1 MVGKTSVRRMFVMT
15 AALCALA
22 SSIASAQQANLNLE
36 GFVRDEVTG
45 QPVGCKIFIFT
56 PSGKRISISSN
67 SKDGSYLQTLSEA
80 GTHKLALSGYNIYRK
95 EVNVEMPAAQKY
107 RIIKNDITVRT
118 LVEGASLGV
127 VQHGFEKNVPALSE
141 PGRKQISDV
150 AEVLRAN
157 QEMNVVISI
166 APDEDQLAA
175 VKAKTEAEYK
185 KQHDAWAKAVKK
197 VKKGQTPPEEPIRPA
212 DPVDPNIQLVQD
224 RIATVKQMLK
234 DVKAGDVRIS
244 YVYVPLPISTTPV
257 AATPTTAPEKK
268 SKKSKKGSAKATT
281 PAEVPVT
288 SAAHIPTLTVKVGK
302 VKKLYD

>member
-1 MVGKTSVRRMFVMT
+1 MILAVCAM
-15 AALCALA
+15 AAT
-22 SSIASAQQANLNLE
+22 IATAQQANLNLE
-36 GFVRDEVTG
+36 GFVRDESTG

-95 EVNVEMPAAQKY
+95 EVNVEIPVAQKY
-107 RIIKNDITVRT
+107 RIIKNDITVRS

-127 VQHGFEKNVPALSE
+127 VQHGFDKNSSNLSE
-141 PGRKQISDV
+141 PGRKQI
-150 AEVLRAN
+150 AEVADILRAN

-166 APDEDQLAA
+166 APDEDQLAPL
-175 VKAKTEAEYK
+175 KAKTDAEYK

-197 VKKGQTPPEEPIRPA
+197 VKKGQTPPEEPVRPA
-212 DPVDPNIQLVQD
+212 DPSDPNVQLVQE
-224 RIATVKQMLK
+224 RITVVKQMLK
-234 DVKAGDVRIS
+234 DVKSGDVRIT
-244 YVYVPLPISTTPV
+244 YVSVPLPASLVPV
-257 AATPTTAPEKK
+257 APTQVVVQDKK
-268 SKKSKKGSAKATT
+268 TKKPKKGATKAS
-281 PAEVPVT
+281 PKAEIPVT

>member
-1 MVGKTSVRRMFVMT
+1 MT
-15 AALCALA
+15 AAVCALG

-36 GFVRDEVTG
+36 GFIKDEVTG

-95 EVNVEMPAAQKY
+95 EVNVEIPVAQKY
-107 RIIKNDITVRT
+107 RIIKQDITVRT

-127 VQHGFEKNVPALSE
+127 VQHGFEKNVATLSE
-141 PGRKQISDV
+141 PGRKQVSEIAD
-150 AEVLRAN
+150 VLRAN

-166 APDEDQLAA
+166 APDEDQLTA
-175 VKAKTEAEYK
+175 VKAKTDAEFK

-197 VKKGQTPPEEPIRPA
+197 VKKGQTPPEEPVRPA
-212 DPVDPNIQLVQD
+212 DPADPNIQLVQD
-224 RIATVKQMLK
+224 RIATVKAMLK
-234 DVKAGDVRIS
+234 EVKSGDVRIS
-244 YVYVPLPISTTPV
+244 YVYVPLPIPTTPV
-257 AATPTTAPEKK
+257 AAAPAASTDKK
-268 SKKSKKGSAKATT
+268 SKKAKKGAAKASA
-281 PAEVPVT
+281 PAEIPVT
-288 SAAHIPTLTVKVGK
+288 SAAHVPTLTVKIGK

>member
-1 MVGKTSVRRMFVMT
+1 MT
-15 AALCALA
+15 AAVCALA

-36 GFVRDEVTG
+36 GFIKDEVTG

-95 EVNVEMPAAQKY
+95 EVNVEIPVAQKY
-107 RIIKNDITVRT
+107 RIIKQDITVRT

-127 VQHGFEKNVPALSE
+127 VQHGFEKNSAALSE
-141 PGRKQISDV
+141 PGRKQISETAD
-150 AEVLRAN
+150 VLRAN

-166 APDEDQLAA
+166 APDEDQLTA
-175 VKAKTEAEYK
+175 VKAKTDAEFK

-197 VKKGQTPPEEPIRPA
+197 VKKGQTPPAEPVRPA
-212 DPVDPNIQLVQD
+212 DPADPNIQLVQD
-224 RIATVKQMLK
+224 RIASVKAMLK
-234 DVKAGDVRIS
+234 EVKSGDVRIS
-244 YVYVPLPISTTPV
+244 YVYVPLPIPTTPV
-257 AATPTTAPEKK
+257 AAAPAAATDKK
-268 SKKSKKGSAKATT
+268 SKKAKKGAAKASA
-281 PAEVPVT
+281 PAEIPVT
-288 SAAHIPTLTVKVGK
+288 SAAHVPTLTVKIGK

>member
-1 MVGKTSVRRMFVMT
+1 MVGKTSIRRMFVVT
-15 AALCALA
+15 AAVCALA

-45 QPVGCKIFIFT
+45 QPIGCKIFIFT

-95 EVNVEMPAAQKY
+95 EVNVEIPVAQKY

-141 PGRKQISDV
+141 PGRKQITELADI
-150 AEVLRAN
+150 LRAN
-157 QEMNVVISI
+157 QEMNVVVNI

-175 VKAKTEAEYK
+175 IKAASDADFK
-185 KQHDAWAKAVKK
+185 KKHDAWAKAVKK

-212 DPVDPNIQLVQD
+212 DPADPNIQLVQD
-224 RIATVKQMLK
+224 RISSVKQMLK
-234 DVKAGDVRIS
+234 DVKSGDVRIS
-244 YVYVPLPISTTPV
+244 YVYVPLPISATPV
-257 AATPTTAPEKK
+257 AAAPVAATDKK
-268 SKKSKKGSAKATT
+268 SKKSKKGASKATT
-281 PAEVPVT
+281 PAEIPVT
-288 SAAHIPTLTVKVGK
+288 SAAHIPTLTVKIGK

>member
-1 MVGKTSVRRMFVMT
+1 MVGKTNVQRLIVM
-15 AALCALA
+15 AVAVCAMA
-22 SSIASAQQANLNLE
+22 SSIAWAQQANLNLE

-80 GTHKLALSGYNIYRK
+80 GEHKLALSGYNIYRK
-95 EVNVEMPAAQKY
+95 EVKVEIPVAQKY

-150 AEVLRAN
+150 ADVLRAN

-175 VKAKTEAEYK
+175 VKAKSDADYK
-185 KQHDAWAKAVKK
+185 KQRDAWSKAVKK

-212 DPVDPNIQLVQD
+212 DPADPNIQLVQD
-224 RIATVKQMLK
+224 RIASVKQMLK
-234 DVKAGDVRIS
+234 DVKSGDVRIL
-244 YVYVPLPISTTPV
+244 YVYVPLPIPTTPAAAAP
-257 AATPTTAPEKK
+257 AATKEKK
-268 SKKSKKGSAKATT
+268 PKKPKKGAAKATT
-281 PAEVPVT
+281 PAEIPVT

>member
-1 MVGKTSVRRMFVMT
+1 MT
-15 AALCALA
+15 AAVCALA

-36 GFVRDEVTG
+36 GFIKDEVTG

-95 EVNVEMPAAQKY
+95 EVNVEIPVAQKY
-107 RIIKNDITVRT
+107 RIIKQDITVRT

-127 VQHGFEKNVPALSE
+127 VQHGFEKNAPALSE
-141 PGRKQISDV
+141 PGRKQISEIAD
-150 AEVLRAN
+150 VLRAN

-166 APDEDQLAA
+166 APDEDQLTA
-175 VKAKTEAEYK
+175 VKAKTDAEFK

-197 VKKGQTPPEEPIRPA
+197 VKKGQTPPEEPVRPA
-212 DPVDPNIQLVQD
+212 DPADPNIQLVQD
-224 RIATVKQMLK
+224 RIASVKAMLK
-234 DVKAGDVRIS
+234 EVKSGDVRIS
-244 YVYVPLPISTTPV
+244 YVYVPLPIPTTPV
-257 AATPTTAPEKK
+257 AAAPAAATDKK
-268 SKKSKKGSAKATT
+268 SKKAKKGAAKASA
-281 PAEVPVT
+281 PAEIPVT
-288 SAAHIPTLTVKVGK
+288 SAAHIPTLTVKIGK